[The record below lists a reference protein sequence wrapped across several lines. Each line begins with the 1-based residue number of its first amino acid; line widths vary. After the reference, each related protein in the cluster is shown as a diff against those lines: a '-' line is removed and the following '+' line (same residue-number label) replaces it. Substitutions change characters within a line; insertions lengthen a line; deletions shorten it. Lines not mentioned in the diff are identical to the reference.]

1 MIMLLSSVIVHQ
13 EIVFNDF
20 PIFMLSPSR
29 NETST
34 EILVASGGSF
44 FFSIVATNSNRR
56 DSV

>member
-1 MIMLLSSVIVHQ
+1 MIIQQ